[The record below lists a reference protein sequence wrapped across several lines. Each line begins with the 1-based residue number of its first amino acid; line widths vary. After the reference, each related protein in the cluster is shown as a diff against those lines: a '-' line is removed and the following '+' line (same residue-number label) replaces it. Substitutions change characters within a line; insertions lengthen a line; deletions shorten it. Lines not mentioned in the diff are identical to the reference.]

1 MNPHSPF
8 EVLMKHLARIF
19 VMGFAAVTAWT
30 NAFAADNE
38 KPPAATDPTGVWEF
52 NLPAAATG
60 RGRGR
65 GAANEQPVRLDLK
78 LDRNNRITG
87 TIATGGGRNG
97 APGGNPAQPV
107 EISDGEIK
115 GNVLGFSAWGMDQFS
130 NRAHYEGV
138 LVSNVLSLTISRA
151 TPSGVVKTQVTA
163 KRVED
168 RTPAR

>member
-1 MNPHSPF
+1 MNSHSPF
-8 EVLMKHLARIF
+8 GILIKHLARIF
-19 VMGFAAVTAWT
+19 LMGLTAVAAWT
-30 NAFAADNE
+30 NGFAADNE
-38 KPPAATDPTGVWEF
+38 KVPAATDPTGVWEF
-52 NLPAAATG
+52 NLPAPATG

-65 GAANEQPVRLDLK
+65 GSANEQPVRLDLR

-97 APGGNPAQPV
+97 APGGNPSLPV

-115 GNVLGFSAWGMDQFS
+115 GNVLGFSSWGMDQFS

-138 LVSNVLSLTISRA
+138 LMSNVLTLTISRP

-168 RTPAR
+168 RTPTR